1 MKPEAERKQS
11 PDKVIYDIIEG
22 DYTVEMIDALET
34 THWSEDYIDV
44 LDALYKLKK
53 KDKSMTMEN
62 IYKAGGQIV
71 FMNALSC
78 VTRIEQLLDMGR
90 EI

>member
-1 MKPEAERKQS
+1 MK

-22 DYTVEMIDALET
+22 HYTLEMIDALET
-34 THWSEDYIDV
+34 SHWSEDYIDV
-44 LDALYKLKK
+44 LDVLYKLKK
-53 KDKSMTMEN
+53 NDKSMTMEN
-62 IYKAGGQIV
+62 IYKAGGQTV

-78 VTRIEQLLDMGR
+78 VTRIEQLIDLGR